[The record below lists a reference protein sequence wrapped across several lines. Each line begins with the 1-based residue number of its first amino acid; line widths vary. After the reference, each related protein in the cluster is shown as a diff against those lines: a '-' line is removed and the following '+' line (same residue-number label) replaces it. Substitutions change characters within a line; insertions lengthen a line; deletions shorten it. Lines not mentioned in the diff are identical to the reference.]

1 MRTLASILIAAS
13 LSGAGEMSA
22 PALFVPSTPSQA
34 PATPAQDYRFTTG
47 AGMLFFYVKPDKAAD
62 FEAIV
67 GRIGEA
73 LDKSEDP
80 IRKQQAAHWRVLKS
94 VEAQRDH
101 AIYVFL
107 FDPALG
113 GADYDPIKILGEGLP
128 AEVQSL
134 YERLRDAT
142 VKVERMGL
150 SKIR

>member
-1 MRTLASILIAAS
+1 MRALASILIAAS
-13 LSGAGEMSA
+13 FSGAGAMSA
-22 PALFVPSTPSQA
+22 PARFVPSTPSQA
-34 PATPAQDYRFTTG
+34 PAPAQDYRFTTG

-67 GRIGEA
+67 SRIGEV
-73 LDKSEDP
+73 LDKAEDP

-107 FDPALG
+107 FDPALA